1 MISSPNP
8 PSSYPPNFIFSFLI
22 DKIKIKIGNTQK
34 EKKAKLDKKSTK
46 SLWSSFCAS
55 QLLLGMGHVLK
66 CG

>member
-8 PSSYPPNFIFSFLI
+8 PSSYPSNFIFTFLTNKN
-22 DKIKIKIGNTQK
+22 KIKIRNTLK

-46 SLWSSFCAS
+46 SLLSSFWVG